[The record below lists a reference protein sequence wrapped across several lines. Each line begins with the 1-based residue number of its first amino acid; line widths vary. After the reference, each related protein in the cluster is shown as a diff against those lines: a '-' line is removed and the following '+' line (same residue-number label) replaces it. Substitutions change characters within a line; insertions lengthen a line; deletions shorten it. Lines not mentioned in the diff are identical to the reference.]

1 VVGRLPSGDTTS
13 STSPLRPEDGA
24 TVSHDDDVAP
34 PTPDFSHVPVL
45 LDRVVELFRDV
56 PPGWYVDA
64 TLGGGGHAAAV
75 LAANPGLRL
84 LGLDRDD
91 VAIAAA
97 TRRLAPFGDRV
108 EIVRTGFDRI
118 ADVVR
123 ERTDEGASAVL
134 MDLGVSSPQLDVAER
149 GFSYRAAAPL
159 DMRMDRRQALSAM
172 EVVNEYSYPEL
183 ARVIREFGEERYA
196 NRIARAIVQA
206 RPVLDTEQLADLV
219 REAIPAPARRS
230 GGHPAK
236 RTFQA
241 IRIEVNRELEQLA
254 DALDGALSVLA
265 PGGRL
270 AVMSYHSLEDRM
282 VKATLREASTGGC
295 VCPPGLPCACG
306 AEPTVR
312 LLKRGAWTASAEEA
326 ETNRRAESVRL
337 RAVERLSEQAS

>member
-1 VVGRLPSGDTTS
+1 MVGRLPSGDTPMS
-13 STSPLRPEDGA
+13 RISGVGM
-24 TVSHDDDVAP
+24 TVSHDDEP
-34 PTPDFSHVPVL
+34 FTPEPDFAHVPVL

-56 PPGWYVDA
+56 PAGLYVDA

-75 LAANPGLRL
+75 LAAHPGLRL

-91 VAIAAA
+91 VAIDAAR
-97 TRRLAPFGDRV
+97 RRLAPFGDRV
-108 EIVRTGFDRI
+108 EIVRTGFDRLE
-118 ADVVR
+118 DVVR

-159 DMRMDRRQALSAM
+159 DMRMDRRQSLSAL

-183 ARVIREFGEERYA
+183 ARIIREFGEDRYA
-196 NRIARAIVQA
+196 GRIARAIVEA
-206 RPVLDTEQLADLV
+206 RPVADTEQLAEIV
-219 REAIPAPARRS
+219 RDAIPAPARRT

-241 IRIEVNRELEQLA
+241 IRIEVNHELDQLA
-254 DALDGALSVLA
+254 EALDGALSVLA

-270 AVMSYHSLEDRM
+270 AVMSYHSLEDRL
-282 VKATLREASTGGC
+282 VKSTFREAETGGC
-295 VCPPGLPCACG
+295 VCPQGLPCACG

-312 LLKRGAWTASAEEA
+312 LLKRGAWTAGAEEA
-326 ETNRRAESVRL
+326 TANRRSESVRL

>member
-1 VVGRLPSGDTTS
+1 M
-13 STSPLRPEDGA
+13 
-24 TVSHDDDVAP
+24 SHDDASVP
-34 PTPDFSHVPVL
+34 PPPEFSHVPVL
-45 LDRVVELFRDV
+45 LDRVVDLFRDV
-56 PPGWYVDA
+56 PPGIYVDA

-159 DMRMDRRQALSAM
+159 DMRMDRRQSLSAL
-172 EVVNEYSYPEL
+172 EVVNDYTYPEL
-183 ARVIREFGEERYA
+183 VRVIREFGEERYA
-196 NRIARAIVQA
+196 SRVARAIVES
-206 RPVLDTEQLADLV
+206 RPVADTEQLAEIIRD
-219 REAIPAPARRS
+219 AIPAPARRT

-241 IRIEVNRELEQLA
+241 IRIEVNRELDQLA

-282 VKATLREASTGGC
+282 VKSTLREAETGGC

-312 LLKRGAWTASAEEA
+312 LLKRGAWTASSDEVEA
-326 ETNRRAESVRL
+326 NRRAESVRL
-337 RAVERLSEQAS
+337 RAVERLAEQAS

>member
-1 VVGRLPSGDTTS
+1 VVGRLPSGDTFQQRWPDVGVTVPHDPDLDPV
-13 STSPLRPEDGA
+13 TPE
-24 TVSHDDDVAP
+24 
-34 PTPDFSHVPVL
+34 PDFVHVPVL
-45 LDRVVELFRDV
+45 LDRVVDLFRDV
-56 PPGWYVDA
+56 PAGLYVDA

-97 TRRLAPFGDRV
+97 RSRLAPFGDRV
-108 EIVRTGFDRI
+108 EIVRTGFDRL

-159 DMRMDRRQALSAM
+159 DMRMDRRQALSAL
-172 EVVNEYSYPEL
+172 EVVNEYAYPEL
-183 ARVIREFGEERYA
+183 VRVIREFGEERFA
-196 NRIARAIVQA
+196 SRIARAIVEA
-206 RPVLDTEQLADLV
+206 RPLADTGELAEIV
-219 REAIPAPARRS
+219 RDAIPAPARRT

-270 AVMSYHSLEDRM
+270 AVMSYHSLEDRL
-282 VKATLREASTGGC
+282 VKSTLREAETGGC
-295 VCPPGLPCACG
+295 VCPSGLPCACG

-312 LLKRGAWTASAEEA
+312 LLKRGAWTASTEETD
-326 ETNRRAESVRL
+326 TNRRAESVRL
-337 RAVERLSEQAS
+337 RAVERLREQAS